1 MSVHDKLLAAVA
13 RPGDTADQIVARL
26 TVETFGWPAEHERA
40 VVAFR
45 KLSQVAR
52 IRAARSFLKRG
63 AR

>member
-13 RPGDTADQIVARL
+13 QLGDTAEQIIARL
-26 TVETFGWPAEHERA
+26 TVEAFGWPAEHERA

-45 KLSQVAR
+45 KLSQAGR

-63 AR
+63 AQ